1 MKGVRDMKK
10 WLLYMLS
17 VVLCTGLFSCTAYE
31 EMDDIPSA
39 GKGGEVKVSFVL
51 NIPSSRSTTG
61 GSDLDDNY
69 YWERYINETDIRAFV
84 FINNKYQEE
93 VKGLYIDPVSNEQ
106 NQIRKITG
114 MISNQYEGQ
123 KVQLVV
129 LTNMASRGVEPF
141 TLTPGMSKD
150 EVYEKLVYKYNE
162 AWTFSEAE
170 TESYIPMW
178 GISAGFEIKPD
189 VLNNAGEI
197 YMYRAIAKIDIKVND
212 GNGIDNF
219 TIKKIELL
227 NVPSVGYCAS
237 LNYGEVNVEK
247 GEAFKHASVP
257 VNEDD
262 RLEYIADPLP
272 VFEGDEKQKIEN
284 RIYVPEMT
292 INKPYPYFRIRIHA
306 TAGIYEEKRVYDL
319 YMRGKQTDPQT
330 SFEILRNHKYVIN
343 IITITSTDEVK
354 VGYRIN
360 AWGQGT
366 TVDIPFN

>member
-61 GSDLDDNY
+61 GSDLDENY

-84 FINNKYQEE
+84 FINDKYQEE

-114 MISNQYEGQ
+114 MISNQYEEQ

-141 TLTPGMSKD
+141 TLRAGMSQK
-150 EVYEKLVYKYNE
+150 ELYEKLVYKYGDE
-162 AWTFSEAE
+162 AWTFSETE

-178 GISAGFEIKPD
+178 GISGDFKIKPD
-189 VLNNAGEI
+189 VLNDAGEI

-212 GNGIDNF
+212 GKGF
-219 TIKKIELL
+219 EFFQIKSLTL
-227 NVPSVGYCAS
+227 CNVPSLGYCAS
-237 LNYGEVNVEK
+237 LETPSSKDENGEFTKASCPTNSPIATIPIYTQTNESESKNEFANMIYIPEVNPFF
-247 GEAFKHASVP
+247 GYPGYFHIQIDAL
-257 VNEDD
+257 VNGT
-262 RLEYIADPLP
+262 P
-272 VFEGDEKQKIEN
+272 
-284 RIYVPEMT
+284 
-292 INKPYPYFRIRIHA
+292 
-306 TAGIYEEKRVYDL
+306 RVYQL
-319 YMRGKQTDPQT
+319 YMRNNQTDIT
-330 SFEILRNHKYVIN
+330 TGFDIIRNHKYIIN
-343 IITITSTDEVK
+343 IKTVTSTDQIK
-354 VGYRIN
+354 VGYAVN
-360 AWGQGT
+360 SWGET
-366 TVDIPFN
+366 SAIDLPEFN

>member
-1 MKGVRDMKK
+1 MKK

-31 EMDDIPSA
+31 EMTDIPST

-51 NIPSSRSTTG
+51 NIPSSRGATG
-61 GSDLDDNY
+61 DLGTDDNY

-84 FINNKYQEE
+84 FIGDKYQEE
-93 VKGLYIDPVSNEQ
+93 VKRLFIEGDDG
-106 NQIRKITG
+106 NQIRTITG

-123 KVQLVV
+123 EVQLVV
-129 LTNMASRGVEPF
+129 LTNMASRGVKTF
-141 TLTPGMSKD
+141 TLTAGMSKD

-162 AWTFSEAE
+162 AWTFSDAE

-178 GISAGFEIKPD
+178 GISGRFSIEPD
-189 VLNNAGEI
+189 ILNDAGEI

-212 GNGIDNF
+212 GKGIDNF
-219 TIKKIELL
+219 TINKIELL
-227 NVPSVGYCAS
+227 NVPSEGYCAS
-237 LNYGEVNVEK
+237 LNYGEVDMES
-247 GEAFKHASVP
+247 GEAFKNASVP
-257 VNEDD
+257 ATLAAITDT
-262 RLEYIADPLP
+262 LS
-272 VFEGDEKQKIEN
+272 VFEGEEKCKIKN

-292 INKPYPYFRIRIHA
+292 KYKPYPYFKIRIHA

-343 IITITSTDEVK
+343 IKTITSTDEVK
-354 VGYRIN
+354 VGYHIN

>member
-1 MKGVRDMKK
+1 MKK

-31 EMDDIPSA
+31 EMTDIPST

-51 NIPSSRSTTG
+51 NIPSSRGTTG
-61 GSDLDDNY
+61 DLGTDDNY

-84 FINNKYQEE
+84 FIDDKYQEE
-93 VKGLYIDPVSNEQ
+93 VKRLLIEGNDG
-106 NQIRKITG
+106 NQIRTITG

-123 KVQLVV
+123 EVQLVV

-141 TLTPGMSKD
+141 TLTARMSKD
-150 EVYEKLVYKYNE
+150 EVYKKLVYKYGDK
-162 AWTFSEAE
+162 AWTFSDAE

-178 GISAGFEIKPD
+178 GISRGFSIEPD
-189 VLNNAGEI
+189 VLNNAGDI

-212 GNGIDNF
+212 GDGIDNF
-219 TIKKIELL
+219 TIKKIELV
-227 NVPSVGYCAS
+227 NVPNKGYCAS
-237 LNYGEVNVEK
+237 LNYGEVDMES
-247 GEAFKHASVP
+247 GEAFKNASVP

-272 VFEGDEKQKIEN
+272 VFEGEEKYKIEN

-292 INKPYPYFRIRIHA
+292 KYKPYPYFKIRIHA

>member
-10 WLLYMLS
+10 WLLYILS

-114 MISNQYEGQ
+114 MISNQYEGR

-141 TLTPGMSKD
+141 TLTPGMSQKD
-150 EVYEKLVYKYNE
+150 LYEKLVYKYNE

-178 GISAGFEIKPD
+178 GISGEFSIKPD
-189 VLNNAGEI
+189 VLNDAGEI

-212 GNGIDNF
+212 GNGIEGF
-219 TIKKIELL
+219 VITKIELC
-227 NVPSVGYCAS
+227 NVADQGYCAS
-237 LNYGEVNVEK
+237 LKTPSTNDRQFESASCPDNMEGHS
-247 GEAFKHASVP
+247 EALTVYTCSD
-257 VNEDD
+257 NEQTK
-262 RLEYIADPLP
+262 L
-272 VFEGDEKQKIEN
+272 IEN
-284 RIYVPEMT
+284 KIYVPEMAAYNP
-292 INKPYPYFRIRIHA
+292 IPVFYIKLYVNVS
-306 TAGIYEEKRVYDL
+306 GYEQQYNI
-319 YMRGKQTDPQT
+319 YMREEQANSLTAFD
-330 SFEILRNHKYVIN
+330 LVRNHKYIFNIN
-343 IITITSTDEVK
+343 SFTPKGTIKLNYEVST
-354 VGYRIN
+354 
-360 AWGQGT
+360 WGQSE
-366 TVDIPFN
+366 VFIPEFD

>member
-31 EMDDIPSA
+31 EMDDIPST
-39 GKGGEVKVSFVL
+39 GKEGEVKVSFLL
-51 NIPSSRSTTG
+51 NIPSSRGATD

-84 FINNKYQEE
+84 FIGDKYQEE
-93 VKGLYIDPVSNEQ
+93 VKGLFIDPVSNEQ
-106 NQIRKITG
+106 NQTRKITG
-114 MISNQYEGQ
+114 MISSQYEGQ

-141 TLTPGMSKD
+141 TLKAGMSKK
-150 EVYEKLVYKYNE
+150 ELYEKLVYKYGDE
-162 AWTFSEAE
+162 AWTFSETE

-178 GISAGFEIKPD
+178 GISGGFSIEPD
-189 VLNNAGEI
+189 VLNHAGEI

-219 TIKKIELL
+219 TIKKIELV
-227 NVPSVGYCAS
+227 NVPSEGYCAS

-257 VNEDD
+257 ATSVALKDT
-262 RLEYIADPLP
+262 LL
-272 VFEGDEKQKIEN
+272 VFEEGEKYKIEN

-292 INKPYPYFRIRIHA
+292 KYKPYPYFRIRIHT
-306 TAGIYEEKRVYDL
+306 TAGIYEDERVYDI
-319 YMRGKQTDPQT
+319 YMRDKQTDNQT
-330 SFEILRNHKYVIN
+330 TFEILRNHKYVIN
-343 IITITSTDEVK
+343 IKTITSTDEVK

-360 AWGQGT
+360 TWGQGT

>member
-61 GSDLDDNY
+61 GSDLDENY

-84 FINNKYQEE
+84 FINDKYQEE

-114 MISNQYEGQ
+114 MINNQYEEQ

-141 TLTPGMSKD
+141 TLRAGMSQK
-150 EVYEKLVYKYNE
+150 ELYEKLVYKYGDE
-162 AWTFSEAE
+162 AWTFSETE

-178 GISAGFEIKPD
+178 GISGEFSIEPD
-189 VLNNAGEI
+189 VLNDAGEI

-212 GNGIDNF
+212 GKGIDNF
-219 TIKKIELL
+219 TIKKIELV
-227 NVPSVGYCAS
+227 NVPSEGYCAS
-237 LNYGEVNVEK
+237 LNYGEVNVEA
-247 GEAFKHASVP
+247 GEAFKNASVP
-257 VNEDD
+257 AALVALKDT
-262 RLEYIADPLP
+262 LL
-272 VFEGDEKQKIEN
+272 VFEGEENQKIEN
-284 RIYVPEMT
+284 KIYVPEMT
-292 INKPYPYFRIRIHA
+292 KYKPYPYFRIRIHA
-306 TAGIYEEKRVYDL
+306 TYYGKDRTYEL
-319 YMRGKQTDPQT
+319 FMREIQTDIGT
-330 SFEILRNHKYVIN
+330 IFDVLRNHKYVFN
-343 IITITSTDEVK
+343 IRTVTSTDEIK
-354 VGYRIN
+354 IGYSVN
-360 AWGQGT
+360 SWGQSE
-366 TVDIPFN
+366 VDIPPFG

>member
-84 FINNKYQEE
+84 FIGDKYQEE

-114 MISNQYEGQ
+114 MINNQYEEQ

-129 LTNMASRGVEPF
+129 LTNMASRGVKPF
-141 TLTPGMSKD
+141 TLKAGMSKK
-150 EVYEKLVYKYNE
+150 ELYEKLVYKYGDE
-162 AWTFSEAE
+162 AWTFSETE

-178 GISAGFEIKPD
+178 GISGGFSIEPD
-189 VLNNAGEI
+189 VLNHAGEI

-219 TIKKIELL
+219 TIKKIELV
-227 NVPSVGYCAS
+227 NVPSEGYCAS

-257 VNEDD
+257 ATSVALKDT
-262 RLEYIADPLP
+262 LL
-272 VFEGDEKQKIEN
+272 VFEEGEKYKIEN

-292 INKPYPYFRIRIHA
+292 KYKPYPYFRIRIHT
-306 TAGIYEEKRVYDL
+306 TAGIYEDERVYDI
-319 YMRGKQTDPQT
+319 YMRDKQTDNQT
-330 SFEILRNHKYVIN
+330 TFEILRNHKYVIN
-343 IITITSTDEVK
+343 IKTITSTDEVK

-360 AWGQGT
+360 TWGQGT

>member
-1 MKGVRDMKK
+1 MKK

-31 EMDDIPSA
+31 EMTDIPST

-51 NIPSSRSTTG
+51 NIPSSRGATG
-61 GSDLDDNY
+61 DLGTDDNY

-84 FINNKYQEE
+84 FIGNEYQEE
-93 VKGLYIDPVSNEQ
+93 VKRLHIDPVNDDQ
-106 NQIRKITG
+106 NQIRTITG
-114 MISNQYEGQ
+114 MISNQYEEQ
-123 KVQLVV
+123 RVQLVV

-141 TLTPGMSKD
+141 LPKTGMSKD
-150 EVYEKLVYKYNE
+150 EVYKKLVYKYGDK
-162 AWTFSEAE
+162 AWTFSETE

-178 GISAGFEIKPD
+178 GISGGFSIEPD
-189 VLNNAGEI
+189 VLNNAGDI

-212 GNGIDNF
+212 GDGIDNF
-219 TIKKIELL
+219 TIKKIELV
-227 NVPSVGYCAS
+227 NVPNKGYCAS
-237 LNYGEVNVEK
+237 LNYDKVDMES
-247 GEAFKHASVP
+247 GEAFKNASVP
-257 VNEDD
+257 ATLAAITDT
-262 RLEYIADPLP
+262 LS
-272 VFEGDEKQKIEN
+272 VFEGEEKYKIEN

-292 INKPYPYFRIRIHA
+292 KYKPYPYFKIRIHA

>member
-31 EMDDIPSA
+31 EMTDIPPT
-39 GKGGEVKVSFVL
+39 GKEGEVKVSFVL
-51 NIPSSRSTTG
+51 NIPSSRGTTD
-61 GSDLDDNY
+61 GSDLDENY
-69 YWERYINETDIRAFV
+69 FWERYINERDIRAFV
-84 FINNKYQEE
+84 FIGDEYQEE
-93 VKGLYIDPVSNEQ
+93 VKRLIIEGDDG
-106 NQIRKITG
+106 NQIRTITG
-114 MISNQYEGQ
+114 MISNQYEGRE
-123 KVQLVV
+123 VQLVV
-129 LTNMASRGVEPF
+129 LTNMASRGVKTF

-189 VLNNAGEI
+189 VLNDAGEI

-212 GNGIDNF
+212 GKGIDNF

-272 VFEGDEKQKIEN
+272 VFEGDEKYKIEN

-292 INKPYPYFRIRIHA
+292 KYKPYPYFRIRIHA
-306 TAGIYEEKRVYDL
+306 TAGIYEDERVYDL
-319 YMRGKQTDPQT
+319 YMRDKQTDPQT
-330 SFEILRNHKYVIN
+330 SFEVLRNHKYVIN
-343 IITITSTDEVK
+343 IKTITSTDEVK
-354 VGYRIN
+354 VGYHIN
-360 AWGQGT
+360 TWGQGT
-366 TVDIPFN
+366 NVDIPFN

>member
-84 FINNKYQEE
+84 FIGDKYQEE

-106 NQIRKITG
+106 NQIRTITG
-114 MISNQYEGQ
+114 MISSQYEGQ
-123 KVQLVV
+123 QVQLVV
-129 LTNMASRGVEPF
+129 LTNMASRGVKPF
-141 TLTPGMSKD
+141 TLWAGMNKK
-150 EVYEKLVYKYNE
+150 ELYEKLVYKYNE

-178 GISAGFEIKPD
+178 GISGEFSIEPD
-189 VLNNAGEI
+189 VLNHAGEI

-219 TIKKIELL
+219 TIKKIELV
-227 NVPSVGYCAS
+227 NVPSEGYCAS

-257 VNEDD
+257 ATSVALKDT
-262 RLEYIADPLP
+262 LL
-272 VFEGDEKQKIEN
+272 VFEEGEKYKIEN

-292 INKPYPYFRIRIHA
+292 KYKPYPYFRIRIHT
-306 TAGIYEEKRVYDL
+306 TAGIYEDERVYDI
-319 YMRGKQTDPQT
+319 YMRDKQTDNQT
-330 SFEILRNHKYVIN
+330 TFEILRNHKYVIN
-343 IITITSTDEVK
+343 IKTITSTDEVK

-360 AWGQGT
+360 TWGQGT

>member
-1 MKGVRDMKK
+1 MKK

-31 EMDDIPSA
+31 EMTDIPST

-51 NIPSSRSTTG
+51 NIPSSRGATDD
-61 GSDLDDNY
+61 SDLDDNY

-84 FINNKYQEE
+84 FIDDKYQEE
-93 VKGLYIDPVSNEQ
+93 VKRLLIEGDDG
-106 NQIRKITG
+106 NQIRRITG
-114 MISNQYEGQ
+114 MISNQYEGRR
-123 KVQLVV
+123 VQLVV
-129 LTNMASRGVEPF
+129 LTNMASRGVETF
-141 TLTPGMSKD
+141 TLTAGMSKD

-162 AWTFSEAE
+162 AWTFSDAE

-178 GISAGFEIKPD
+178 GISRGFEID
-189 VLNNAGEI
+189 ILNDAGEI

-212 GNGIDNF
+212 GDGIDNF
-219 TIKKIELL
+219 TIKKIELV
-227 NVPSVGYCAS
+227 NVPNKGYCAS
-237 LNYGEVNVEK
+237 LNYGEVKMEA
-247 GEAFKHASVP
+247 GEAFKNASVP
-257 VNEDD
+257 ATLAAITDT
-262 RLEYIADPLP
+262 LP
-272 VFEGDEKQKIEN
+272 VFEGEEKCKIEN

-292 INKPYPYFRIRIHA
+292 KYKPYPYFKIRIHA
-306 TAGIYEEKRVYDL
+306 TAGIYEGKRVYDL

-343 IITITSTDEVK
+343 IKTITSTDEVK
-354 VGYRIN
+354 VGYHIN

>member
-31 EMDDIPSA
+31 EMDDIPSS

-84 FINNKYQEE
+84 FINDKYQEE

-114 MISNQYEGQ
+114 MISNQYEGR

-189 VLNNAGEI
+189 VLNDAGEI

-237 LNYGEVNVEK
+237 LNYGEVKVEK
-247 GEAFKHASVP
+247 GEAFKNASVP

-306 TAGIYEEKRVYDL
+306 AYYGKDRTYEL
-319 YMRGKQTDPQT
+319 FMREIQTDIGT
-330 SFEILRNHKYVIN
+330 IFDVLRNHKYVFN
-343 IITITSTDEVK
+343 IRTVTSTDEIK
-354 VGYRIN
+354 VGYSVN
-360 AWGQGT
+360 SWGQSE
-366 TVDIPFN
+366 VDIPPFS